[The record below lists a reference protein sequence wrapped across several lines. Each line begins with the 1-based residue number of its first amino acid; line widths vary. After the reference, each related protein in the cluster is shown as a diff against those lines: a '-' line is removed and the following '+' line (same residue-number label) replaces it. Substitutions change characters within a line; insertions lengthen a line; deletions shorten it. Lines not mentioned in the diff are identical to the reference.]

1 MRKLSLFLLC
11 TFVYLGV
18 QAQLSGTKMI
28 PGDYPTLADAVTAL
42 NTQGVG
48 AGGVTLQIGAN
59 QSLSATLQI
68 GSATLSVGANAAT
81 LANPITINGGGFTI
95 NAAFAG
101 TRTGSLTSG
110 ANDASI
116 VVNGT
121 DYITIKNCVFT
132 EQVTNTTTT
141 TAIENAIAFYNRNA
155 TTPFDGVQ
163 FATVENCTFN
173 LSKAATAGSAV
184 LAGSFIWTGTTSLGW
199 AAFGTTPGDMHRYI
213 DVKNNTFTGSYNH
226 VTYRGATTVNG
237 RALSVTGNTF
247 TNIGGAGTTAYGVYA
262 LYLDSMIVNNNTFT
276 FSSTHT
282 TTLYG
287 AFAST
292 NCGGRQEF
300 NGNTVTLSSN
310 TTTSTTY
317 GALYS
322 SVGGDRQMNNNTINF
337 GSFPALTTGGVYGL
351 NNTYSGGNSNITWEM
366 SGNTISN
373 QNIIS
378 PSSTTAIFYLL
389 YNNGTS
395 GTNSNRKIVMN
406 NNTIT
411 NNTKTG
417 GGQIYAIYP
426 GTADSAVV
434 TGNTINNF
442 TWTNNSAS
450 SSASFYG
457 VYGNGSP
464 LAQRINGNTVS
475 NISITGTSTS
485 TAGTLRGIQSSTV
498 AAGTAAIN
506 SNTVNNLSY
515 GSGTTTGSVTGIFVS
530 VSSPN
535 NVYKNNVYNLSANQ
549 AAGLVT
555 GINASSGTTNNV
567 YNNMVSGLTTPNA
580 TGTNAVIG
588 INVSGGTNANVLFN
602 TVYPSSAGALTSTGA
617 TFGGSALYVS
627 STVNTVAKNNILNIT
642 GTATTGYFAAVKR
655 SAGTANTNP
664 TNLSL
669 SNNIYNSSYI
679 YGETLTEATATN
691 LYYISGGAFGTA
703 DPDFNTS
710 CGLFKSWKGDAG
722 SFTENN
728 LTGSN
733 GVYAPTGSSY
743 AESGATTSTTPTV
756 LDDYNSVTRS
766 VTTPDMGALEF
777 SGTLNDASGPSIAY
791 TAIATQNC
799 NNAPSLT
806 ATITDATGV
815 NTTAGTKPR
824 LYFKKNS
831 EANTLATNNSSGN
844 GWKFVEATN
853 ASSPFTFTLNY
864 ALLTSTALPGDSIE
878 YFIVAQDIVSTPN
891 IGGNSVAFAP
901 GFCPTSAALS
911 GAAFPVSNFLKFG
924 INQTPTVTVTASPTS
939 VCANNNDTLSVV
951 ISNTGSLTVGT
962 GTLTSTTSTPYYG
975 LSTTSGRRVQILFTA
990 AELRALGLR
999 AGNINALGFDVTT
1012 TVATP
1017 INLVDWTIKMG
1028 HTTESEIPTGFSVN
1042 ATSTVLGPTNY
1053 TPTIGI
1059 NTHTLSSPF
1068 NWDGSSNLIVEIC
1081 NAPLTATGTNLS
1093 VRYQVGPTNS
1103 VGYATVAAGCGA
1115 TSATRTT
1122 TRPFVIFEGQLN
1134 QTNSFATFTWNDGT
1148 SNVGSNNDT
1157 IIVQPAFPM
1166 GNTMTYS
1173 VTASDASGCSFG
1185 GNVVV
1190 NKNLTAPTG
1199 TAAADKL
1206 NICYADSIVLSST
1219 ITGGCPPYNYS
1230 WSNGTT
1236 VVGTAASIKAYP
1248 TANTTYTLTVTDNSM
1263 QTFSPTAIAVTV
1275 NAPAPLTTTPA
1286 SRCGTGTVNLSAT
1299 KNASDSLVWYAAATG
1314 GVPVGTGTSF
1324 TTPVIS
1330 NTTNYYAAT
1339 YVPQPNSVVT
1349 QGAGATTSA
1358 TYSNP
1363 FYSLWSNIHTQHL
1376 ITAEE
1381 LRQSGLVAGNI
1392 NSVALD
1398 VTNAGTLPMIDLS
1411 VKIGT
1416 TSATSMA
1423 AFVSDPLTT
1432 VYTNASLLPT
1442 VGINTLTF
1450 SSPFNWDGVSNIV
1463 LEFCH
1468 GNGASTA
1475 TMSRTVKADNTSYIS
1490 TIKTNITTAPGT
1502 SAATICGDV
1511 TSNLLTYQVRPQF
1524 IFNGVGKC
1532 EGPRTLVTATVVAPP
1547 VLTSVANDTICNNV
1561 SKLLNVTST
1570 LGDFDNY
1577 SWTPTTGLFTDA
1589 AGTTPYTGGNAS
1601 SVYVKNTTAGTTNYV
1616 VTGTNSTGA
1625 LCANT
1630 DTIVVRVMPN
1640 PTITT
1645 AQDQICVSGT
1655 SLLSLS
1661 PATGYATNSLQWQ
1674 SSPDGMSYTDVS
1686 GATNNTFTTPTLTTT
1701 THYKVVIKD
1710 ASGNTCSTA
1719 PTKIIAV
1726 NNPTITGTT
1735 PASRCGTGTVNL
1747 SATAN
1752 PGADVKW
1759 YAANSGGT
1767 ALYTGT
1773 TFTTPSISSTTTYYA
1788 AAAQGAADQL
1798 LGVASPADLPNSGTN
1813 SSFTAGMLFDVLSGT
1828 VNIKNVDIFPT
1839 TAIGTNFQI
1848 VVRSGGASGTVIATY
1863 QGTTTVSG
1871 TTGAPVMQKVPVNF
1885 IIPAGT
1891 GYAMTFFNGTLQSPL
1906 SGTAVYPGALRNNP
1920 ATGATFPYTIPGFIS
1935 ITDGSLANV
1944 WYYFYNWEIGVGCE
1958 GTRTAVTATVSN
1970 AATITTVANDT
1981 ICNNASKLLNV
1992 TSTIGDYETYTWA
2005 PTTGLFTDA
2014 AGTTAYT
2021 GGNATSVYVKNTT
2034 AGTTNYVVTGSNSTG
2049 AQCANTDTIVVRV
2062 MPNPTIN
2069 AMPDEICRTGNSTLT
2084 LSATTGYTAN
2094 SLQWQT
2100 SPDGMSYTDI
2110 SSATNATYTTPT
2122 ITSTTYYKTVIK
2134 DASGS
2139 VCSTAPVKTITV
2151 NNPLITGT
2159 TPGSRCGTGAV
2170 IISATANAG
2179 ADVKWFANASG
2190 GTPLFTGSTFTT
2202 PIISSTTT
2210 YYAAASLGGG
2220 LGNVGPASP
2229 AIGTS
2234 SSSTIAI
2241 GTQQQFFDVLV
2252 PTTIQSVKIFPTA
2265 SIGSA
2270 FTIVIQN
2277 STGTEIFNSGSM
2289 MTSVT
2294 GGTTPQ
2300 MVTLNAN
2307 LNPGTGYRIGF
2318 SVNPGMQRNTTGAI
2332 YPYSIPG
2339 VLNITGNSFDPV
2351 YFYFLY
2357 DWVVTTGC
2365 ESTTRT
2371 AVTATIDNSMG
2382 CVPFPVNLLS
2392 FKGEKNGN
2400 INALEWKTATELNN
2414 AGFELQRSA
2423 DGNTFSAV
2431 TFIAS
2436 KAINGNST
2444 SVLTY
2449 QFDDIK
2455 PINGN
2460 NYYRLKQIDKDG
2472 KATYSNVV
2480 LIRGNRM
2487 NQLVV
2492 SNLYPNPTKKDATLI
2507 LNSPAADKVS
2517 IVITDVIG
2525 RVVFQK
2531 AASLITGDNLIQ
2543 LPISQLGSGTYLV
2556 KCLCSNGCETAVKKL
2571 IKE

>member
-1 MRKLSLFLLC
+1 MRKLSLFLFC
-11 TFVYLGV
+11 TFIYLGV

-173 LSKAATAGSAV
+173 LTKAATAGSAV

-442 TWTNNSAS
+442 TWTNNSTS
-450 SSASFYG
+450 SSSSFYG
-457 VYGNGSP
+457 IYGNGSP

-475 NISITGTSTS
+475 NVSITGTSTS

-498 AAGTAAIN
+498 AAGTAAIY

-617 TFGGSALYVS
+617 TFGGSALMVS

-691 LYYISGGAFGTA
+691 LYYVSGGAFGTA

-722 SFTENN
+722 SFTESN

-815 NTTAGTKPR
+815 NITAGTKPR
-824 LYFKKNS
+824 LYYKKNS
-831 EANTLATNNSSGN
+831 EANTLGANNSGTN
-844 GWKFVEATN
+844 GWKYVEATN

-864 ALLTSTALPGDSIE
+864 SLLTSTALPGDSIE
-878 YFIVAQDIVSTPN
+878 YFIVAQDIISTPN
-891 IGGNSVAFAP
+891 VGGNSVAFAP

-975 LSTTSGRRVQILFTA
+975 LSTTNGRRVQILFTA

-999 AGNINALGFDVTT
+999 AGNINSLGFDVTT

-1134 QTNSFATFTWNDGT
+1134 QNNSFATFTWNDGT

-1173 VTASDASGCSFG
+1173 VTATDASGCSFG

-1206 NICYADSIVLSST
+1206 NICYADSIVLSAA

-1230 WSNGTT
+1230 WSDGTT

-1286 SRCGTGTVNLSAT
+1286 SRCGTGTVTLTAT
-1299 KNASDSLVWYAAATG
+1299 KNPTDSLVWFAAATG

-1330 NTTNYYAAT
+1330 STTNYYAAT

-1468 GNGASTA
+1468 GNSASTA
-1475 TMSRTVKADNTSYIS
+1475 TMSRTVKADNTSYVS
-1490 TIKTNITTAPGT
+1490 SIKTHVSAATA
-1502 SAATICGDV
+1502 AATICGDV
-1511 TSNLLTYQVRPQF
+1511 TTNLLTYSLRPQF

-1532 EGPRTLVTATVVAPP
+1532 EGPRIPVAATVSAAPA
-1547 VLTSVANDTICNNV
+1547 LTSVANDTICNNS

-1577 SWTPTTGLFTDA
+1577 SWAPTTGLFTDA

-1601 SVYVKNTTAGTTNYV
+1601 SVYVKNTTAGTTSYV

-1640 PTITT
+1640 PTINAT
-1645 AQDQICVSGT
+1645 QDQLCVSGT
-1655 SLLSLS
+1655 SSLILS
-1661 PATGYATNSLQWQ
+1661 PATGYATNSFQWQ
-1674 SSPDGMSYTDVS
+1674 SSPDGMSYTDIS
-1686 GATNNTFTTPTLTTT
+1686 GATNNTFTTPTLTST

-1773 TFTTPSISSTTTYYA
+1773 TFTTPSISATTTYYA
-1788 AAAQGAADQL
+1788 AASQGGGNANVGPLSPSIGTAAGSTIVIGTQQL
-1798 LGVASPADLPNSGTN
+1798 FFDVISATTIQSVNIYPTASIGSSYTIVIQNSSGTEVYNSG
-1813 SSFTAGMLFDVLSGT
+1813 
-1828 VNIKNVDIFPT
+1828 P
-1839 TAIGTNFQI
+1839 
-1848 VVRSGGASGTVIATY
+1848 R
-1863 QGTTTVSG
+1863 TTTVTGG
-1871 TTGAPVMQKVPVNF
+1871 TTPELVTLNANLTP
-1885 IIPAGT
+1885 GT
-1891 GYAMTFFNGTLQSPL
+1891 GYRFGFSVNPGMIRNSTGGSYPYSVPGVLNITGNSFDP
-1906 SGTAVYPGALRNNP
+1906 VYYYW
-1920 ATGATFPYTIPGFIS
+1920 FYDWVIS
-1935 ITDGSLANV
+1935 S
-1944 WYYFYNWEIGVGCE
+1944 GCE

-1970 AATITTVANDT
+1970 AAVITTVANDT

-1992 TSTIGDYETYTWA
+1992 TSTIGDYETYVWS
-2005 PTTGLFTDA
+2005 PTTGLYTDA

-2034 AGTTNYVVTGSNSTG
+2034 AGTTNYVVTGANSTG
-2049 AQCANTDTIVVRV
+2049 AQCANTDTIVVRI

-2069 AMPDEICRTGNSTLT
+2069 ASPEQLCLTGTSTLT
-2084 LSATTGYTAN
+2084 LSATTGYGAS

-2100 SPDGMSYTDI
+2100 SPDGMGYTNI
-2110 SSATNATYTTPT
+2110 PSATNASYTTPT
-2122 ITSTTYYKTVIK
+2122 ITSTTYYKMVIK

-2139 VCSTAPVKTITV
+2139 ACSTAPVKTITV

-2170 IISATANAG
+2170 IIAATANSG
-2179 ADVKWFANASG
+2179 ADVKWYAAASG
-2190 GTPLFTGSTFTT
+2190 GTALFTGSTFTT
-2202 PIISSTTT
+2202 PSISTTTT
-2210 YYAAASLGGG
+2210 YYAAASQGGG
-2220 LGNVGPASP
+2220 
-2229 AIGTS
+2229 
-2234 SSSTIAI
+2234 
-2241 GTQQQFFDVLV
+2241 
-2252 PTTIQSVKIFPTA
+2252 TA
-2265 SIGSA
+2265 SIGAPTNGQTTGYTLEAGLFFDASVPL
-2270 FTIVIQN
+2270 TISGVSVYPVGTGSGDVVISLLN
-2277 STGTEIFNSGSM
+2277 SSLATVATTTVTLTGTTAPGIKTYVPLNFN
-2289 MTSVT
+2289 V
-2294 GGTTPQ
+2294 Q
-2300 MVTLNAN
+2300 
-2307 LNPGTGYRIGF
+2307 PGTGYSLNMMSRSG
-2318 SVNPGMQRNTTGAI
+2318 
-2332 YPYSIPG
+2332 G
-2339 VLNITGNSFDPV
+2339 VANLVRDAAGSITGGGFPFTLPGIMSITGGRCCPSAASTSYY
-2351 YFYFLY
+2351 YFY
-2357 DWVVTTGC
+2357 DWQIATGC
-2365 ESTTRT
+2365 EQTTRT

-2436 KAINGNST
+2436 KAVNGNST
-2444 SVLTY
+2444 GVLTY

-2517 IVITDVIG
+2517 IVITDVTG